1 MAEQLKKFSKKL
13 ANGYQVEVVNL
24 PGFNQIYGLAMTDFG
39 SVDTLLPGQ
48 KKLPAGIAH
57 FIEHKLFAKDGYDV
71 SEKFAEY
78 GANSNAYTSYTKTAY
93 LFQTLTNPYDNLKIL
108 LDLIQNPHFT
118 KENVASERGI
128 INQEIQMYLD
138 MPEWVLEQRILNQ
151 LYPDDPIAEDIA
163 GSADSLQQ
171 INNEN
176 LLATYRQN
184 YRPNN
189 MDLVIVGDVDEK
201 KVIDIVENSD
211 FPDSNPSSQKTE
223 HLVKPIGQGGSEKM
237 DISQDRTAF
246 GIRIDTKAD
255 KKDLVKLQFELNM
268 IMETMIGES
277 SESYQD
283 MSRKNIIDDSFSY
296 NVVAEND
303 YCFIIISGSTN
314 YPQEFQQYLQKNLS
328 YEQLLKVLDEK
339 KFQRIKRD
347 SIGSY
352 IFAQNSPEAIANQ
365 MAELYF
371 YDIDYLN
378 LLNLIDSIQRNDVL
392 QVAEQFLKQ
401 DNYTYYNLLSDEE

>member
-163 GSADSLQQ
+163 GSADSLQ
-171 INNEN
+171 
-176 LLATYRQN
+176 
-184 YRPNN
+184 
-189 MDLVIVGDVDEK
+189 
-201 KVIDIVENSD
+201 
-211 FPDSNPSSQKTE
+211 
-223 HLVKPIGQGGSEKM
+223 
-237 DISQDRTAF
+237 
-246 GIRIDTKAD
+246 
-255 KKDLVKLQFELNM
+255 
-268 IMETMIGES
+268 
-277 SESYQD
+277 
-283 MSRKNIIDDSFSY
+283 
-296 NVVAEND
+296 
-303 YCFIIISGSTN
+303 
-314 YPQEFQQYLQKNLS
+314 
-328 YEQLLKVLDEK
+328 
-339 KFQRIKRD
+339 
-347 SIGSY
+347 
-352 IFAQNSPEAIANQ
+352 
-365 MAELYF
+365 
-371 YDIDYLN
+371 
-378 LLNLIDSIQRNDVL
+378 
-392 QVAEQFLKQ
+392 
-401 DNYTYYNLLSDEE
+401 